1 MNEEI
6 KEILDNLRYSYI
18 SQSDVDKLSDC
29 ITTLQDKTEDLQNK
43 IKNAKDLYENDDYST
58 LADDMYKE
66 LIKGSKD
73 NELELIDYKLRVKKA
88 IELLKNKKEEYS
100 NLPDYHQY
108 YLEGYDKAIEL
119 THSSHSGI
127 MLETIKSTTIKNCD
141 DLLNI
146 LQNGSDNNV

>member
-29 ITTLQDKTEDLQNK
+29 ITTLQDKIEDLQNK

-66 LIKGSKD
+66 LMLVDKD
-73 NELELIDYKLRVKKA
+73 EVK
-88 IELLKNKKEEYS
+88 
-100 NLPDYHQY
+100 
-108 YLEGYDKAIEL
+108 
-119 THSSHSGI
+119 
-127 MLETIKSTTIKNCD
+127 
-141 DLLNI
+141 
-146 LQNGSDNNV
+146 